1 MTIEEKE
8 KRIRELKS
16 LCTTFSN
23 PQKDILHEIS
33 ELKKSI
39 KKEER
44 DKKIEE
50 RNQKIDDILE

>member
-8 KRIRELKS
+8 KRIRELKW

-33 ELKKSI
+33 ELKKYN
-39 KKEER
+39 
-44 DKKIEE
+44 KIEE
-50 RNQKIDDILE
+50 RNQKIYDILE